1 LFSSFLTGRMQF
13 FFKTLLVL
21 HIFTGFLA
29 LLFGFIAMIVK
40 KGGKVHRLVGKI
52 FFFSMLGVTASA
64 LLISLIKKNQ
74 FLLFIA
80 IFSFYQNYMGYRAL
94 KEKSLEPL
102 PIDWLVLIV
111 GSVNA
116 LFMLCSF
123 NIVLMVFGTI
133 NLLLVSGN
141 FRVNILLGRK
151 KALPP
156 LTWLKRH
163 IGMMIGAY
171 IATVTAFIV
180 VNDKWFVSPL
190 VPSWL
195 PWLLPTIVLGPL
207 IVYFTKKF
215 TGKNV

>member
-1 LFSSFLTGRMQF
+1 MQF
-13 FFKTLLVL
+13 FLKTLLVL

-29 LLFGFIAMIVK
+29 LLFGFIAIIVK

-141 FRVNILLGRK
+141 FRVNILFR
-151 KALPP
+151 
-156 LTWLKRH
+156 
-163 IGMMIGAY
+163 
-171 IATVTAFIV
+171 
-180 VNDKWFVSPL
+180 
-190 VPSWL
+190 
-195 PWLLPTIVLGPL
+195 
-207 IVYFTKKF
+207 
-215 TGKNV
+215 

>member
-1 LFSSFLTGRMQF
+1 MQF

>member
-1 LFSSFLTGRMQF
+1 MQF
-13 FFKTLLVL
+13 FLKTLLVL

-29 LLFGFIAMIVK
+29 LLFGFIAIIVK

>member
-1 LFSSFLTGRMQF
+1 
-13 FFKTLLVL
+13 
-21 HIFTGFLA
+21 
-29 LLFGFIAMIVK
+29 
-40 KGGKVHRLVGKI
+40 
-52 FFFSMLGVTASA
+52 
-64 LLISLIKKNQ
+64 
-74 FLLFIA
+74 LLFIA

>member
-1 LFSSFLTGRMQF
+1 MQF

-180 VNDKWFVSPL
+180 VNDKWFVSPS

>member
-1 LFSSFLTGRMQF
+1 MQF

-29 LLFGFIAMIVK
+29 LLFGFIAIIVK